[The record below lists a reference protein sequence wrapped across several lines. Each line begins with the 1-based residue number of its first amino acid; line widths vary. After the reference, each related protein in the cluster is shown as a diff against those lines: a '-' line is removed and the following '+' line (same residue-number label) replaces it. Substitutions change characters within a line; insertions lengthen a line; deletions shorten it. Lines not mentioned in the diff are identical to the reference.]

1 MLYLGKRSA
10 SIKRAAIIDIGSES
24 IRLIIG
30 ERKRKELK
38 ILELLK
44 NILPIGKD
52 TFYKNTISQAS
63 IGQAI
68 EILQKYL
75 RLMRDYHVKAC
86 RVIATTAVRDA
97 RNRDVFVDT
106 VKRKTGLEIEVFTAG
121 DVIYYIDSYI
131 QFRLKD
137 QYPIH
142 KKNLLIAE
150 LGAGSVDFSL
160 MEQGYMLMNIGLPIG
175 TLRLDQR
182 ISAMLQS
189 PREAYKALEEYI
201 EYEFKFLGSQ
211 FPQVAID
218 DVILISENFGFLVR
232 DLLKKKENNET
243 IIPLARDESRLIK
256 KEAQERSPDE
266 LVKKYGIP
274 MEIADTLDVLSLT
287 VDSFFKYT
295 KNENIYLFETS
306 LHEAVLTHL
315 LFNLSLSRR
324 YNKSR
329 QLLSIA
335 RALGKKYN
343 VDLAHSEQVARLS
356 RKLFNNLYRHM
367 GLRKSDILY
376 LLMAAYLHDIGKFI
390 SNRAHHK
397 HSEYVIISLNLFR
410 LTEQEVNIIAAI
422 ARYHRRSTPR
432 PAHLI
437 YSSLFPEHQILVQ
450 KLSAI
455 LRIADAL
462 DRSHRQ
468 KIQDIEIHITPK
480 QGIILDVL
488 SDESLVIEQAF
499 FEDKRG
505 MLEDITGDEIILR
518 ISHDRHHRR

>member
-1 MLYLGKRSA
+1 MLYLGKRKA

-30 ERKRKELK
+30 ERKRKDLK

-52 TFYKNTISQAS
+52 TFYKNTISQS
-63 IGQAI
+63 LISQTI
-68 EILQKYL
+68 DVLQKYL
-75 RLMRDYHVKAC
+75 RVMKEYNVKAC
-86 RVIATTAVRDA
+86 RVFATTAVRDA
-97 RNRDVFVDT
+97 RNRDVFIDT
-106 VKRKTGLEIEVFTAG
+106 IKRKTGLEIEVFTAG

-131 QFRLKD
+131 YFRLKD

-150 LGAGSVDFSL
+150 LGAGSVEFSL

-182 ISAMLQS
+182 INAMHHS
-189 PREAYKALEEYI
+189 PGQAYQALEEYI
-201 EYEFKFLGSQ
+201 EYEFKFLGNQ
-211 FPQVAID
+211 FPHVAID

-232 DLLKKKENNET
+232 DLLKKQGNYET
-243 IIPLARDESRLIK
+243 IMPLTRKESALIK

-287 VDSFFKYT
+287 VDAFFKYT
-295 KNENIYLFETS
+295 ENENIFLFETS
-306 LHEAVLTHL
+306 LHDAVLTHL

-329 QLLSIA
+329 QLLSVA
-335 RALGKKYN
+335 RALGKKHN

-356 RKLFNNLYRHM
+356 RMLFNQLSRYM
-367 GLRKSDILY
+367 GLHKSDILY

-390 SNRAHHK
+390 SNRSHHK
-397 HSEYVIISLNLFR
+397 HSEYIITSLNLFR
-410 LTEQEVNIIAAI
+410 LTEQEINIIAAI

-432 PAHLI
+432 PAHLV
-437 YSSLFPEHQILVQ
+437 YNSLFPEHRILVQ
-450 KLSAI
+450 KLSAL

-468 KIQDIEIHITPK
+468 KIQDIHVQVVPK

-499 FEDKRG
+499 FEEKKG
-505 MLEDITGDEIILR
+505 VLEAITGDEVVLR
-518 ISHDRHHRR
+518 IRHDRHDRR